1 MAGAGA
7 VVLYDRDC
15 GFCLWSLARVLDF
28 DRRRRLRPVALQD
41 AEADELLGGMEEER
55 RYASA
60 HLVTGE
66 GEVYSGGAA
75 VAPLLRLLPGGTP
88 LSLVARLLTEPL
100 SIGYGLVARNRGLF
114 GRRLSTRAKARAFE
128 QIDRHGT
135 QPRAGSDRGL

>member
-15 GFCLWSLARVLDF
+15 GFCRWSLARVLDF

-60 HLVTGE
+60 HLVTAG

-75 VAPLLRLLPGGTP
+75 VAPLLGLLRGGTP
-88 LSLVARLLTEPL
+88 LSLVARLLTGPL
-100 SIGYGLVARNRGLF
+100 RLGYGVVARNRGLL
-114 GRRLSTRAKARAFE
+114 GRRLSTRAKARALE
-128 QIDRHGT
+128 RIDRHATGKRT
-135 QPRAGSDRGL
+135 G